1 VRLHHHLGSLVVSL
15 GALAWTNVA
24 SADSATAPKQKPA
37 PTRTEGH
44 PSPTG
49 SQPGDASSAADGA
62 QTATEASP
70 STTETKSL
78 RASLDPVSLADF
90 ESAMMLWDDGDF
102 RGAKLKFQ
110 LVYDKTKDPRLLWNL
125 AVCDKALRRYAK
137 ALPLVHAYL
146 EQSGNL
152 IGDAERQEAEA
163 LARAIENF
171 VGPVKVESDQVGAT
185 VYIDDEEVGKTP
197 LSAPLLLDMGDR
209 KLTLRKRGF
218 KEHTEW
224 IRVLGP
230 EPQDR
235 ILVRMDR
242 DIPAATL
249 EVRAG
254 NGQWIWVDDSQV
266 GRDRWE
272 GLVSPGIH
280 RVRVTGAGY
289 KAQVVEVDLTNGGHT
304 SVWVVARPLDPSEK
318 GYLWP
323 LVGALV
329 TATAI
334 VGVVAY
340 YGLRPDPTRA
350 EPKEEGRLDT
360 IHLELLGGAAR

>member
-1 VRLHHHLGSLVVSL
+1 MRLHHYLGSLVASL
-15 GALAWTNVA
+15 GALAWTCAA
-24 SADSATAPKQKPA
+24 SAGPA
-37 PTRTEGH
+37 AALVPRET
-44 PSPTG
+44 
-49 SQPGDASSAADGA
+49 DANASAAQA
-62 QTATEASP
+62 
-70 STTETKSL
+70 ETKSL
-78 RASLDPVSLADF
+78 RATLDPAALADF
-90 ESAMMLWDDGDF
+90 ESAMMLWDDGDY

-110 LVYDKTKDPRLLWNL
+110 LVYAKSKDPRLLWNL
-125 AVCDKALRRYAK
+125 AVCDKALRHYAK

-146 EQSGNL
+146 EQAKAL
-152 IGDAERQEAEA
+152 INESERQEAEA

-171 VGPVKVESDQVGAT
+171 VGPIKVESDQVGAT
-185 VYIDDEEVGKTP
+185 VYVDDEEIGKTP
-197 LSAPLLLDMGDR
+197 FASPLLLDMGDR

-218 KEHTEW
+218 KDHTQW

-235 ILVRMDR
+235 VFVRLDR

-249 EVRAG
+249 EIRAG
-254 NGQWIWVDDSQV
+254 KGQWIWVDDSEV
-266 GRDRWE
+266 GKDRWE

-289 KAQVVEVDLTNGGHT
+289 KAHEVEVDLTNGGRT

-323 LVGALV
+323 LVGALA

-340 YGLRPDPTRA
+340 YGLRPNPTRA

-360 IHLELLGGAAR
+360 IRLNLLDGASR